1 MKKGNS
7 RQSFFSINNLF
18 QEDFSYNLTNFN
30 LFNYKLT
37 SQSPSEAVH
46 FIWKQGN
53 TECDNTPEQLKLVES
68 HKSSSKTF

>member
-1 MKKGNS
+1 MGDYVKKGNS

-46 FIWKQGN
+46 FI
-53 TECDNTPEQLKLVES
+53 
-68 HKSSSKTF
+68 